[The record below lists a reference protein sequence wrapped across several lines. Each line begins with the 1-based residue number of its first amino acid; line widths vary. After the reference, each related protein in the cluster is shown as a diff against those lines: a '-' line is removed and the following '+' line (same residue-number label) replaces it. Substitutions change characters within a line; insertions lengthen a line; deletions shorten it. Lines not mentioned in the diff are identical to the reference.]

1 MTRQRW
7 ITGAGVL
14 LFAAALL
21 YIALRWDDL
30 GESRDAAGLPGR
42 LTIYSTTD
50 LSEFAPVIEDFRQIH
65 PDIAIEYLDL
75 DAMPLYERFLAEE
88 ARNEPRA
95 DLLLSSAMD
104 LQVKLVNDGYAAT
117 HHSENSL
124 ALPEWARWREEAFGF
139 TFEPAVLVFN
149 TSLLAERP
157 LPQSRDE
164 LLDALRDDPSFWRSR
179 IGTYDI
185 GTSSVG
191 YLIASQDAR
200 LNGNFSALLK
210 AFGDVDVQVADNTAT
225 ILERLR
231 TGKLKAGYNLLGSYA
246 RRVVAAGAPLAIVY
260 PRDYTLAVLRTA
272 VIPRN
277 APHPAAA
284 RQFLDYL
291 LSIRG
296 QRILETRTGLSA
308 IRDEVAEGGRRFEL
322 ASAAA
327 GTLRPIALGPGLLV
341 YLDDVKRRRL
351 LENWSNLARRTEVS
365 GRVP

>member
-1 MTRQRW
+1 MSRRQW
-7 ITGAGVL
+7 IAGASLTL
-14 LFAAALL
+14 LLVAVGYL
-21 YIALRWDDL
+21 ALRWGDFAD
-30 GESRDAAGLPGR
+30 SRQAAGSSGR

-50 LSEFAPVIEDFRQIH
+50 LAEFAPVIEDFRELH
-65 PDIAIEYLDL
+65 PEIVIEYQDL
-75 DAMPLYERFLAEE
+75 DAMPLYERYRTEE
-88 ARNEPRA
+88 AKGVRRA

-104 LQVKLVNDGYAAT
+104 LQVKLVNDGYAMT

-149 TSLLAERP
+149 TRLMGDRP
-157 LPQSRDE
+157 LPRSRDQ
-164 LLDALRDDPSFWRSR
+164 LLDALRSDPEFWRES

-185 GTSSVG
+185 ATSSVG

-210 AFGDVDVQVADNTAT
+210 AFGDVDVRVADNTST
-225 ILERLR
+225 ILEQLR
-231 TGKLKAGYNLLGSYA
+231 TGRLKAGYNLLGSYA
-246 RRVVAAGAPLAIVY
+246 RRLVDAGAPLAIVY
-260 PRDYTLAVLRTA
+260 PSDYTLAVLRTA
-272 VIPRN
+272 VIPLN
-277 APHPAAA
+277 APHPTES

-296 QRILETRTGLSA
+296 QRVLETRTGLSA

-322 ASAAA
+322 SSAAA

-351 LENWSNLARRTEVS
+351 LENWSNLARKPADSAGT
-365 GRVP
+365 P

>member
-1 MTRQRW
+1 MTRRRW
-7 ITGAGVL
+7 ITGTAL
-14 LFAAALL
+14 LLVAAAVL
-21 YIALRWDDL
+21 YGALRWDEL
-30 GESRDAAGLPGR
+30 REARKSAGQPGR

-50 LSEFAPVIEDFRQIH
+50 LSEFAPVIEDFHDVH
-65 PDIAIEYLDL
+65 PGVVIEYFDL
-75 DAMPLYERFLAEE
+75 DAMPLYERFVAEE
-88 ARNEPRA
+88 ARGEPRA

-104 LQVKLVNDGYAAT
+104 LQVKLVNDGYAAM
-117 HHSENSL
+117 HHSDNSL

-149 TSLLAERP
+149 TRLMGDRR

-164 LLDALRDDPSFWRSR
+164 LLDAVRNDPAFWRDA

-185 GTSSVG
+185 ATSSVG

-231 TGKLKAGYNLLGSYA
+231 SGELKAGYNLLGSYA
-246 RRVVAAGAPLAIVY
+246 RRVVADGAPLAIVY

-272 VIPRN
+272 VIPRS
-277 APHPAAA
+277 APHSAEA

-296 QRILETRTGLSA
+296 QRVLENRTGLSA

-322 ASAAA
+322 SSAAA

-351 LENWSNLARRTEVS
+351 LDNWTNLARKPEEP
-365 GRVP
+365 VPAS